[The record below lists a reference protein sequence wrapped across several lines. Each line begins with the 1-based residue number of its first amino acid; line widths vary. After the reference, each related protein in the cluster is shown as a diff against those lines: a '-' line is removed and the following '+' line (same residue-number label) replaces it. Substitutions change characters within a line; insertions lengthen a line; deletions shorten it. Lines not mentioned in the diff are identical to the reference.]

1 MVAQVKANWGS
12 DCGNLRRGG
21 VARAVDEAREGQVVA
36 RSRSAAV
43 EAQGIGAGEAH
54 RDAVVDEEGK
64 RRAEAGHLSSRYSPG
79 FSKSLKS
86 ATSTFW

>member
-12 DCGNLRRGG
+12 DCVGNLRRGR
-21 VARAVDEAREGQVVA
+21 VARAVDEAREGQLVA
-36 RSRSAAV
+36 RPAALLV

-54 RDAVVDEEGK
+54 RDAVVDEEGSDAP
-64 RRAEAGHLSSRYSPG
+64 RPGTSSRYSPG

-86 ATSTFW
+86 ASSTFW